1 MEREHPEFRL
11 SLTTKFVIL
20 ALLLVAL
27 EVLSMTAYPALKHQR
42 SPFGQAFKLRSL
54 MTPKEGFLQ
63 DEAFEET
70 TVNPNNEQ
78 ELKDLLQSIENKN
91 KDEEFDKE
99 NESGDLYD

>member
-11 SLTTKFVIL
+11 SLTSKFVIL

-54 MTPKEGFLQ
+54 MTPKEEFMQ
-63 DEAFEET
+63 DGTLEET
-70 TVNPNNEQ
+70 TANPNNDQ
-78 ELKDLLQSIENKN
+78 ELRDFLQSLDY
-91 KDEEFDKE
+91 KDELDEK
-99 NESGDLYD
+99 